1 MKKHKIL
8 LAVISALMATG
19 MIFAAACGGGYSET
33 QNNDKLALLDLVV
46 DFGAAKSSYN
56 LGEELDTSMLFC
68 SAKLINVDTN
78 EVTVN
83 EDIKNNIVPPTVQLS
98 CLTVPL

>member
-46 DFGAAKSSYN
+46 DFGEIGRASCRERVSY
-56 LGEELDTSMLFC
+56 S
-68 SAKLINVDTN
+68 V
-78 EVTVN
+78 
-83 EDIKNNIVPPTVQLS
+83 
-98 CLTVPL
+98 

>member
-46 DFGAAKSSYN
+46 DFGAAK
-56 LGEELDTSMLFC
+56 
-68 SAKLINVDTN
+68 AVIIWV
-78 EVTVN
+78 
-83 EDIKNNIVPPTVQLS
+83 KNSIPRCFFVRPN
-98 CLTVPL
+98 